1 MGIKVLMLGL
11 RAAGKTTI
19 IKHTLE
25 GKEYKELVN
34 IPATEGIETPSY
46 HYRGLIEVNVF
57 DCGGQTQFLDNY
69 YTDSMIGTIFGGKTR
84 ILFWIVDSSTPSL
97 LAESRKEF
105 IKAFNAVREY
115 SAIYPLVYV
124 LVHKYDEH
132 EVLKKDVESYFNE
145 LDEIKGVHF
154 YTSSVV
160 SGTARKIV
168 GRLLDEIVKKEA
180 EGRINSLKNLL
191 KKYNTRVNANLSTLI
206 NSDDGLEIASDFR
219 NKFDDELEVLEFLQY
234 LSVKVMSDSLD
245 KASEIFNRFKTH
257 NFISNSEY
265 NMVAFRLR
273 EEYMLFFKL
282 HEKVSFLTIV
292 PVNEATIDK
301 CVREINKISKGIL
314 EILKL

>member
-1 MGIKVLMLGL
+1 MLGL

-25 GKEYKELVN
+25 GKEYKELNN

-46 HYRGLIEVNVF
+46 RYRGLIEINVF

-69 YTDSMIGTIFGGKTR
+69 YTDSMVGTVFGGKTR

-97 LAESRKEF
+97 LEESRKEF

-132 EVLKKDVESYFNE
+132 KLLKKDVEGYFNDLE
-145 LDEIKGVHF
+145 EIKGLHF

-191 KKYNTRVNANLSTLI
+191 KKYNSRVNANLSTLI

-219 NKFDDELEVLEFLQY
+219 ISNKFDDELEVIEFLQY
-234 LSVKVMSDSLD
+234 LSVKVMTDSLD
-245 KASEIFNRFKTH
+245 RASEIFDRFKKH
-257 NFISNSEY
+257 KFISDSKY
-265 NMVAFRLR
+265 DMVAFRLR
-273 EEYMLFFKL
+273 QEYMLFFKL

-292 PVNEATIDK
+292 PVDETSIDK
-301 CVREINKISKGIL
+301 CNREINKIAKNIL